1 MLKLKEFYKKI
12 PSVFKNKYFIV
23 GFLFIIWIVFLDE
36 NNLVLLNQ
44 QQSNLEKNQG
54 IIDSLEN
61 EISEMEDKLERLNN
75 DQKELEKFAR
85 ENFLMKKDNEDIIII
100 REKGDE

>member
-12 PSVFKNKYFIV
+12 PATFKNKYFIV

-36 NNLVLLNQ
+36 NNLVSLNQ
-44 QQSNLEKNQG
+44 QMNKLEEKQE
-54 IIDSLEN
+54 IIDSLKT
-61 EISEMEDKLERLNN
+61 EISEMKDKLERLNN
-75 DQKELEKFAR
+75 DPKELEKFAR

-100 REKGDE
+100 K

>member
-12 PSVFKNKYFIV
+12 PSVFRNKYFIV

-36 NNLVLLNQ
+36 NNLVLINQ
-44 QQSNLEKNQG
+44 QQSNLEKNQE

-85 ENFLMKKDNEDIIII
+85 ENFLMKKENEDIIII

>member
-44 QQSNLEKNQG
+44 QQSNLEKNQE

-61 EISEMEDKLERLNN
+61 EISEMKDKLERLNN
-75 DQKELEKFAR
+75 DPKELEKFAR